1 MERYNL
7 QKNKLNS
14 FTVYRKKEKIIMI
27 GINKTESS
35 FFELGQIYSEIHDW
49 IDSKKATEDIEGL
62 LQEVKSEVTQLEQEM
77 KLVESDY
84 SFNSLYKDN
93 KFKRAFD
100 WGNISR
106 WSKRYDR
113 VDYEYSH
120 KDLERIDLTSIMR
133 NFSGNSLPIELAILF
148 RKLNQLRFVWD
159 IKEKKIA
166 MTEWGDTLPE
176 TVTEVGIVFGNFNY
190 TKKGCTVKA
199 TKNLLDFLFGDE
211 DESQKGLSSTASLIL
226 KNLQKDF
233 ENVSEEVKRGVS
245 TGNLSRLTRIVDFK
259 LKLRGWVDSK
269 FPQVIHIPFYLKT
282 NFASIQKI
290 ENNLSIKFGAYNNE
304 EVKKIQE
311 GDKVFSDEEFI
322 NYTNLPKEKAADKEF
337 YFMAQLIKRLTSPL
351 IDTDKD
357 YRSELVA
364 DVKTYLYSSLGDLK
378 EKYLSVFLSKLY
390 LTEILAEE
398 DCIAITQK
406 LLDKSQFFDLVPSG
420 SGKINSSVGV
430 DSGYLDNILFK
441 SQKIRL
447 GTFQYYTY
455 DLLDCL
461 KQFKDKLTFS
471 NRVRL
476 NLKPEKDYVRLQ
488 TFVLKNYSGIN
499 LDLMKESFDLL
510 NQFFTENQY
519 PVLIGEVTVDVQEFL
534 KANSSEILYLTRV
547 IKNFDVKRI
556 RLVNTNSHNASE
568 IVTGKLE
575 DILGDVSI
583 TKVDDSINH
592 RIQLSDFFG
601 YSITNGFKEEF
612 EFCRDLIEFTK
623 TLIEIKNS

>member
-1 MERYNL
+1 M
-7 QKNKLNS
+7 NS

-62 LQEVKSEVTQLEQEM
+62 LQEVKSEVSQLEQEM
-77 KLVESDY
+77 KLIESDY

-113 VDYEYSH
+113 VDYKYSH

-159 IKEKKIA
+159 IKEKKIVMA
-166 MTEWGDTLPE
+166 EWGDTLPE
-176 TVTEVGIVFGNFNY
+176 TVTEVGIVFGTFNY
-190 TKKGCTVKA
+190 TEKGCTVKA

-233 ENVSEEVKRGVS
+233 ENISEEVKRGVS

-290 ENNLSIKFGAYNNE
+290 ENNLSIKFGSYKNE

-337 YFMAQLIKRLTSPL
+337 YFTAQLIKRLTSPL
-351 IDTDKD
+351 VDTDKN

-364 DVKTYLYSSLGDLK
+364 DVKTYLYSNFGDLK

-406 LLDKSQFFDLVPSG
+406 LLDRSQFFDLVPSE
-420 SGKINSSVGV
+420 SEKINSSVGV

-441 SQKIRL
+441 SQKIHL
-447 GTFQYYTY
+447 GSFQYYTY
-455 DLLDCL
+455 DLLNCL

-476 NLKPEKDYVRLQ
+476 NLKPEKDYIRLQ

-534 KANSSEILYLTRV
+534 KANSSEILYLTRF
-547 IKNFDVKRI
+547 IKNFDIKRI
-556 RLVNTNSHNASE
+556 RLVNINSNSE
-568 IVTGKLE
+568 TENVTKKLE
-575 DILGDVSI
+575 DILGDVSV

-623 TLIEIKNS
+623 TLIEIKNN

>member
-1 MERYNL
+1 
-7 QKNKLNS
+7 
-14 FTVYRKKEKIIMI
+14 MI

-35 FFELGQIYSEIHDW
+35 FFELGQIYSEIHNW

-62 LQEVKSEVTQLEQEM
+62 LKEVKSEVSQLEQEM

-93 KFKRAFD
+93 KFKNAFD

-148 RKLNQLRFVWD
+148 RKLNQLRFVWN
-159 IKEKKIA
+159 IKEKKIVMA
-166 MTEWGDTLPE
+166 ELGDTLPE

-290 ENNLSIKFGAYNNE
+290 ENNLSIKFGAYKNE
-304 EVKKIQE
+304 EVKKIQK

-337 YFMAQLIKRLTSPL
+337 YFTAQLIKRLTSPL

-364 DVKTYLYSSLGDLK
+364 DVKAYLYSSLGDLK

-406 LLDKSQFFDLVPSG
+406 LLDRSQFFDLVPSE

-441 SQKIRL
+441 SQKNRL
-447 GTFQYYTY
+447 GSFQYYTY
-455 DLLDCL
+455 DLLNCL

-476 NLKPEKDYVRLQ
+476 NLKPESDYVRLQ
-488 TFVLKNYSGIN
+488 TFALKNYSGIN

-519 PVLIGEVTVDVQEFL
+519 PVLVGEVTVDVQEFL
-534 KANSSEILYLTRV
+534 KTNSSEILYLTRF
-547 IKNFDVKRI
+547 IKNFDIKRI
-556 RLVNTNSHNASE
+556 RLINSNSNSTTE
-568 IVTGKLE
+568 NVRTKLE
-575 DILGDVSI
+575 DILGDVSV
-583 TKVDDSINH
+583 TQVDDSIYH
-592 RIQLSDFFG
+592 RMNLMDFFG

-612 EFCRDLIEFTK
+612 EFQFQALF
-623 TLIEIKNS
+623 LA

>member
-1 MERYNL
+1 
-7 QKNKLNS
+7 
-14 FTVYRKKEKIIMI
+14 MI

-35 FFELGQIYSEIHDW
+35 FFELGQIYSEIHNW

-62 LQEVKSEVTQLEQEM
+62 LKEVKSEVSQLEQEM

-93 KFKRAFD
+93 KFKNAFD

-148 RKLNQLRFVWD
+148 RKLNQLRFVWN
-159 IKEKKIA
+159 IKEKKIVMA
-166 MTEWGDTLPE
+166 ELGDTLPE

-290 ENNLSIKFGAYNNE
+290 ENNLSIKFGSYKNE

-337 YFMAQLIKRLTSPL
+337 YFTAQLIKRLTSPL
-351 IDTDKD
+351 VDTDKN

-364 DVKTYLYSSLGDLK
+364 DVKTYLYSNFGDLK

-406 LLDKSQFFDLVPSG
+406 LLDRSQFFDLVPSE
-420 SGKINSSVGV
+420 SEKINSSVGV

-441 SQKIRL
+441 SQKIHL
-447 GTFQYYTY
+447 GSFQYYTY
-455 DLLDCL
+455 DLLNCL

-476 NLKPEKDYVRLQ
+476 NLKPEKDYIRLQ

-534 KANSSEILYLTRV
+534 KANSSEILYLTRF
-547 IKNFDVKRI
+547 IKNFDIKRI
-556 RLVNTNSHNASE
+556 RLVNINSNSE
-568 IVTGKLE
+568 TENVTKKLE
-575 DILGDVSI
+575 DILGDVSV

-623 TLIEIKNS
+623 TLIEIKNN

>member
-1 MERYNL
+1 M
-7 QKNKLNS
+7 NS

-62 LQEVKSEVTQLEQEM
+62 LKEVKSEVSQLEQEM

-93 KFKRAFD
+93 KFKNAFD

-159 IKEKKIA
+159 IKEKKIVMA
-166 MTEWGDTLPE
+166 EVGDTLPE
-176 TVTEVGIVFGNFNY
+176 TVTEVGIVFGTFNY
-190 TKKGCTVKA
+190 TEKGCTVKA

-233 ENVSEEVKRGVS
+233 ENISEEVKRGVS

-290 ENNLSIKFGAYNNE
+290 ENNLSIKFGSYKNE

-337 YFMAQLIKRLTSPL
+337 YFTAQLIKRLTSPL
-351 IDTDKD
+351 VDTDKN

-364 DVKTYLYSSLGDLK
+364 DVKTYLYSNFGDLK

-406 LLDKSQFFDLVPSG
+406 LLDRSQFFDLVPSE
-420 SGKINSSVGV
+420 SEKINSSVGV

-441 SQKIRL
+441 SQKIHL
-447 GTFQYYTY
+447 GSFQYYTY
-455 DLLDCL
+455 DLLNCL

-476 NLKPEKDYVRLQ
+476 NLKPEKDYIRLQ

-534 KANSSEILYLTRV
+534 KANSSEILYLTRF
-547 IKNFDVKRI
+547 IKNFDIKRI
-556 RLVNTNSHNASE
+556 RLVNINSNSE
-568 IVTGKLE
+568 TENVTKKLE
-575 DILGDVSI
+575 DILGDVSV

-623 TLIEIKNS
+623 TLIEIKNN

>member
-1 MERYNL
+1 
-7 QKNKLNS
+7 
-14 FTVYRKKEKIIMI
+14 MI

-62 LQEVKSEVTQLEQEM
+62 LQEVKSEVSQLEQEM
-77 KLVESDY
+77 KLIESDY

-106 WSKRYDR
+106 WSKRYNR

-159 IKEKKIA
+159 IKEKKIVMA
-166 MTEWGDTLPE
+166 EWGDTLPE
-176 TVTEVGIVFGNFNY
+176 TVTEVGIVFGTFNY
-190 TKKGCTVKA
+190 TEKGCTVKA

-233 ENVSEEVKRGVS
+233 ENISEEVKRGVS

-290 ENNLSIKFGAYNNE
+290 ENNLSIKFGSYKNE

-337 YFMAQLIKRLTSPL
+337 YFTAQLIKRLTSPL
-351 IDTDKD
+351 VDTDKN

-364 DVKTYLYSSLGDLK
+364 DVKTYLYSNFGDLK

-406 LLDKSQFFDLVPSG
+406 LLDRSQFFDLVPSE
-420 SGKINSSVGV
+420 SEKINSSVGV

-441 SQKIRL
+441 SQKIHL
-447 GTFQYYTY
+447 GSFQYYTY
-455 DLLDCL
+455 DLLNCL

-476 NLKPEKDYVRLQ
+476 NLKPEKDYIRLQ

-534 KANSSEILYLTRV
+534 KANSSEILYLTRF
-547 IKNFDVKRI
+547 IKNFDIKRI
-556 RLVNTNSHNASE
+556 RLVNINSNSE
-568 IVTGKLE
+568 TENVTKKLE
-575 DILGDVSI
+575 DILGDVSV

-623 TLIEIKNS
+623 TLIEIKNN

>member
-1 MERYNL
+1 M
-7 QKNKLNS
+7 NS

-62 LQEVKSEVTQLEQEM
+62 LQEVKSEVSQLEQEM
-77 KLVESDY
+77 KLIESDY

-159 IKEKKIA
+159 IKEKKIVMA
-166 MTEWGDTLPE
+166 EWGDTLPE
-176 TVTEVGIVFGNFNY
+176 TVTEVGIVFGTFNY
-190 TKKGCTVKA
+190 TEKGCTVKA

-233 ENVSEEVKRGVS
+233 ENISEEVKRGVS

-290 ENNLSIKFGAYNNE
+290 ENNLSIKFGSYKNE

-337 YFMAQLIKRLTSPL
+337 YFTAQLIKRLTSPL
-351 IDTDKD
+351 VDTDKN

-364 DVKTYLYSSLGDLK
+364 DVKTYLYSNFGDLK

-406 LLDKSQFFDLVPSG
+406 LLDRSQFFDLVPSE
-420 SGKINSSVGV
+420 SEKINSSVGV

-441 SQKIRL
+441 SQKIHL
-447 GTFQYYTY
+447 GSFQYYTY
-455 DLLDCL
+455 DLLNCL

-476 NLKPEKDYVRLQ
+476 NLKPEKDYIRLQ

-534 KANSSEILYLTRV
+534 KANSSEILYLTRF
-547 IKNFDVKRI
+547 IKNFDIKRI
-556 RLVNTNSHNASE
+556 RLVNINSNSE
-568 IVTGKLE
+568 TENVTKKME
-575 DILGDVSI
+575 DILGDVSV

-612 EFCRDLIEFTK
+612 KFCRDLIEFTK
-623 TLIEIKNS
+623 TLIEIKNN

>member
-1 MERYNL
+1 M
-7 QKNKLNS
+7 NS

-62 LQEVKSEVTQLEQEM
+62 LQEVKSEVSQLEQEM
-77 KLVESDY
+77 KLIESDY

-159 IKEKKIA
+159 IKEKKIVMA
-166 MTEWGDTLPE
+166 EWGDTLPE
-176 TVTEVGIVFGNFNY
+176 TVTEVGIVFGTFNY
-190 TKKGCTVKA
+190 TEKGCTVKA

-233 ENVSEEVKRGVS
+233 ENISEEVKRGVS

-290 ENNLSIKFGAYNNE
+290 ENNLSIKFGSYKNE

-337 YFMAQLIKRLTSPL
+337 YFTAQLIKRLTSPL
-351 IDTDKD
+351 VDTDKN

-364 DVKTYLYSSLGDLK
+364 DVKTYLYSNFGDLK

-406 LLDKSQFFDLVPSG
+406 LLDRSQFFDLVPSE
-420 SGKINSSVGV
+420 SEKINSSVGV

-441 SQKIRL
+441 SQKIHL
-447 GTFQYYTY
+447 GSFQYYTY
-455 DLLDCL
+455 DLLNCL

-476 NLKPEKDYVRLQ
+476 NLKPEKDYIRLQ

-534 KANSSEILYLTRV
+534 KANSSEILYLTRF
-547 IKNFDVKRI
+547 IKNFDIKRI
-556 RLVNTNSHNASE
+556 RLVNINSNSE
-568 IVTGKLE
+568 TENVTKKLE
-575 DILGDVSI
+575 DILGDVSV

-623 TLIEIKNS
+623 TLIEIKNN

>member
-1 MERYNL
+1 
-7 QKNKLNS
+7 
-14 FTVYRKKEKIIMI
+14 MI

-35 FFELGQIYSEIHDW
+35 FFELGQIYSEIHNW

-62 LQEVKSEVTQLEQEM
+62 LKEVKSEVSQLEQEM

-93 KFKRAFD
+93 KFKNAFD

-148 RKLNQLRFVWD
+148 RKLNQLRFVWN
-159 IKEKKIA
+159 IKEKKIVMA
-166 MTEWGDTLPE
+166 ELGDTLPE

-290 ENNLSIKFGAYNNE
+290 ENNLSIKFGAYKNE
-304 EVKKIQE
+304 EVKKIQK

-337 YFMAQLIKRLTSPL
+337 YFTAQLIKRLTSPL

-364 DVKTYLYSSLGDLK
+364 DVKAYLYSSLGDLK

-406 LLDKSQFFDLVPSG
+406 LLDRSQFFDLVPSE

-441 SQKIRL
+441 SQKNRL
-447 GTFQYYTY
+447 GSFQYYTY
-455 DLLDCL
+455 DLLNCL

-476 NLKPEKDYVRLQ
+476 NLKPESDYVRLQ
-488 TFVLKNYSGIN
+488 TFALKNYSGIN

-519 PVLIGEVTVDVQEFL
+519 PVLVGEVTVDVQEFL
-534 KANSSEILYLTRV
+534 KTNSSEILYLTRF
-547 IKNFDVKRI
+547 IKNFDIKRI
-556 RLVNTNSHNASE
+556 RLINSNSNSTTE
-568 IVTGKLE
+568 NVRTKLE
-575 DILGDVSI
+575 DILGDVSV
-583 TKVDDSINH
+583 TQVDDSIYH
-592 RIQLSDFFG
+592 RMNLMDFFG

-612 EFCRDLIEFTK
+612 EFCRNLIEFTQ

>member
-1 MERYNL
+1 
-7 QKNKLNS
+7 
-14 FTVYRKKEKIIMI
+14 MI

-35 FFELGQIYSEIHDW
+35 FFELGQIYSEIHNW

-62 LQEVKSEVTQLEQEM
+62 LKEVKSEVSQLEQEM

-120 KDLERIDLTSIMR
+120 KDLEKIDLTSIMR

-159 IKEKKIA
+159 IKEKKIVMA
-166 MTEWGDTLPE
+166 ELGDALPE
-176 TVTEVGIVFGNFNY
+176 TVTEVGIVFGTFNY
-190 TKKGCTVKA
+190 TEKGCTVKA

-211 DESQKGLSSTASLIL
+211 DESQKGLSSTVSLIL

-290 ENNLSIKFGAYNNE
+290 ENNLSIKFGAYKNE
-304 EVKKIQE
+304 EIKKIQE

-337 YFMAQLIKRLTSPL
+337 YFTAQLIKRLTSPL
-351 IDTDKD
+351 IDTDKN

-364 DVKTYLYSSLGDLK
+364 DVKAYLYSSLGDLK

-406 LLDKSQFFDLVPSG
+406 LLDRSQFFDLVPSE
-420 SGKINSSVGV
+420 SEKINSSVGF

-441 SQKIRL
+441 SQKIHL
-447 GTFQYYTY
+447 GSFQYYTY
-455 DLLDCL
+455 DLLNCL

-476 NLKPEKDYVRLQ
+476 NLKPEKDYIRLQ

-534 KANSSEILYLTRV
+534 KANSSEILYLTRF
-547 IKNFDVKRI
+547 IKNFDIKRI
-556 RLVNTNSHNASE
+556 RLVNINSNSE
-568 IVTGKLE
+568 TENVTKKLE
-575 DILGDVSI
+575 DILGDVSV

-623 TLIEIKNS
+623 TLIEIKNN

>member
-1 MERYNL
+1 M
-7 QKNKLNS
+7 NS

-62 LQEVKSEVTQLEQEM
+62 LQEVKSEVSQLEQEM
-77 KLVESDY
+77 KLIESDY

-159 IKEKKIA
+159 IKEKKIVMA
-166 MTEWGDTLPE
+166 EWGDTLPE
-176 TVTEVGIVFGNFNY
+176 TVTEVGIVFGTFNY
-190 TKKGCTVKA
+190 TEKGCTVKA

-233 ENVSEEVKRGVS
+233 ENISEEVKRGVS

-259 LKLRGWVDSK
+259 IKLRGWVDSK

-290 ENNLSIKFGAYNNE
+290 ENNLSIKFGAYKNE

-337 YFMAQLIKRLTSPL
+337 YFTAQLIKRLTSPL
-351 IDTDKD
+351 VDTDKN

-364 DVKTYLYSSLGDLK
+364 DVKTYLYSNFGDLK

-406 LLDKSQFFDLVPSG
+406 LLDRSQFFDLVPSE
-420 SGKINSSVGV
+420 SEKINSSVGV

-441 SQKIRL
+441 SQKIHL
-447 GTFQYYTY
+447 GSFQYYTY
-455 DLLDCL
+455 DLLNCL

-476 NLKPEKDYVRLQ
+476 NLKPEKDYIRLQ

-534 KANSSEILYLTRV
+534 KANSSEILYLTRF
-547 IKNFDVKRI
+547 IKNFDIKRI
-556 RLVNTNSHNASE
+556 RLVKINSNSE
-568 IVTGKLE
+568 TENVTKKLE
-575 DILGDVSI
+575 DILGDVSV

-623 TLIEIKNS
+623 TLIEIKNN

>member
-1 MERYNL
+1 M
-7 QKNKLNS
+7 NS

-62 LQEVKSEVTQLEQEM
+62 LKEVKSEVSQLEQEM

-93 KFKRAFD
+93 KFKNAFD

-120 KDLERIDLTSIMR
+120 KDLERIGLTSIMR

-159 IKEKKIA
+159 IKEKKIVMA
-166 MTEWGDTLPE
+166 EVGDTLPE

-190 TKKGCTVKA
+190 TEKGCTVKA

-226 KNLQKDF
+226 KNLLKDF
-233 ENVSEEVKRGVS
+233 ENVSEEVKCGVS

-282 NFASIQKI
+282 NFTSIQKI
-290 ENNLSIKFGAYNNE
+290 ENNLSIKFGSYKNE

-337 YFMAQLIKRLTSPL
+337 YFTAQLIKRLNSPL
-351 IDTDKD
+351 VDTDKD
-357 YRSELVA
+357 YRSELVL
-364 DVKTYLYSSLGDLK
+364 DVKTYLYDNLGDLK
-378 EKYLSVFLSKLY
+378 DKYLSVFLSKLY
-390 LTEILAEE
+390 LTEILEEE

-406 LLDKSQFFDLVPSG
+406 CLNTSEFFDLVPSE
-420 SGKINSSVGV
+420 SGAINSSVTIH
-430 DSGYLDNILFK
+430 SGYCDNILFK
-441 SQKIRL
+441 SEKIHL
-447 GTFQYYTY
+447 GGFKYYTY
-455 DLLDCL
+455 DLIDCL
-461 KQFKDKLTFS
+461 KQFKDRLTFS
-471 NRVRL
+471 NQVRL
-476 NLKPEKDYVRLQ
+476 YLKPENDYLRLQ
-488 TFVLKNYSGIN
+488 TFALKNYSGIN

-510 NQFFTENQY
+510 NKFFTENQY
-519 PVLIGEVTVDVQEFL
+519 PVLVREVVVDAHEFL
-534 KANSSEILYLTRV
+534 RANNNEILYLTRI

-556 RLVNTNSHNASE
+556 RLVNTNSHNTSE

-575 DILGDVSI
+575 DILGDVSV

-601 YSITNGFKEEF
+601 YSITNGFKEKF
-612 EFCRDLIEFTK
+612 DFCHNLIEFTK

>member
-1 MERYNL
+1 M
-7 QKNKLNS
+7 NS

-35 FFELGQIYSEIHDW
+35 FFELGKIYSEIHDW

-62 LQEVKSEVTQLEQEM
+62 LQEVKSEVSQLEQEM
-77 KLVESDY
+77 KLIESDY

-133 NFSGNSLPIELAILF
+133 NFSGNFLPIELAILF

-159 IKEKKIA
+159 LKENKIV
-166 MTEWGDTLPE
+166 MMEWGDSLPE
-176 TVTEVGIVFGNFNY
+176 TVTEVGIVFGTFNY
-190 TKKGCTVKA
+190 TEKGCTVKA

-233 ENVSEEVKRGVS
+233 ENISEEVKRGVS

-259 LKLRGWVDSK
+259 LKLRGRVDSK

-290 ENNLSIKFGAYNNE
+290 ENNLSIKFGSYKNE

-322 NYTNLPKEKAADKEF
+322 NYANLPKEKAADKEF
-337 YFMAQLIKRLTSPL
+337 YFTAQLIKRLTSPL
-351 IDTDKD
+351 VDTDKD

-364 DVKTYLYSSLGDLK
+364 DVKTYLYDNLGNLK
-378 EKYLSVFLSKLY
+378 DKYLSVFLSKLY
-390 LTEILAEE
+390 LSEILEEE

-406 LLDKSQFFDLVPSG
+406 LLNRSQFFDLVPSE

-441 SQKIRL
+441 SKKIHL
-447 GTFQYYTY
+447 GSFQYYTY

-461 KQFKDKLTFS
+461 KQFKDRLTFS

-488 TFVLKNYSGIN
+488 TFALKNYSGIN

-519 PVLIGEVTVDVQEFL
+519 PVLVGEVTVDVEEFL
-534 KANSSEILYLTRV
+534 KANSSEILYLNRF
-547 IKNFDVKRI
+547 IKNFDIKRI
-556 RLVNTNSHNASE
+556 RLVNINSNSE
-568 IVTGKLE
+568 TENVTKKLE
-575 DILGDVSI
+575 DILGDVSV
-583 TKVDDSINH
+583 TQVDDSINH
-592 RIQLSDFFG
+592 RMDLMDFFG
-601 YSITNGFKEEF
+601 YSITNGFKEKF
-612 EFCRDLIEFTK
+612 DFCHNLIEFTK

>member
-1 MERYNL
+1 M
-7 QKNKLNS
+7 NS

-62 LQEVKSEVTQLEQEM
+62 LQEVKSEVSQLEQEM
-77 KLVESDY
+77 KLIESDY

-159 IKEKKIA
+159 IKEKKIVMA
-166 MTEWGDTLPE
+166 EWGDTLPG
-176 TVTEVGIVFGNFNY
+176 TVTEVGIVFGTFNY
-190 TKKGCTVKA
+190 TEKGCTVKA

-233 ENVSEEVKRGVS
+233 ENISEEVKRGVS

-290 ENNLSIKFGAYNNE
+290 ENNLSIKFGSYKNE

-337 YFMAQLIKRLTSPL
+337 YFTAQLIKRLTSPL
-351 IDTDKD
+351 VDTDKN

-364 DVKTYLYSSLGDLK
+364 DVKTYLYSNFGDLK

-406 LLDKSQFFDLVPSG
+406 LLDRSQFFDLVPSE
-420 SGKINSSVGV
+420 SEKINSSVGV

-441 SQKIRL
+441 SQKIHL
-447 GTFQYYTY
+447 GSFQYYTY
-455 DLLDCL
+455 DLLNCL

-476 NLKPEKDYVRLQ
+476 NLKPEKDYIRLQ

-534 KANSSEILYLTRV
+534 KANSSEILYLTRF
-547 IKNFDVKRI
+547 IKNFDIKRI
-556 RLVNTNSHNASE
+556 RLVNINSNSE
-568 IVTGKLE
+568 TENVTKKLE
-575 DILGDVSI
+575 DILGDVSV

-623 TLIEIKNS
+623 TLIEIKNN

>member
-1 MERYNL
+1 M
-7 QKNKLNS
+7 NS

-62 LQEVKSEVTQLEQEM
+62 LQEVKSEVSQLEQEM
-77 KLVESDY
+77 KLIESDY

-159 IKEKKIA
+159 IKEKKIVMA
-166 MTEWGDTLPE
+166 EWGDTLPE
-176 TVTEVGIVFGNFNY
+176 TVTEVGIVFGTFNY
-190 TKKGCTVKA
+190 TEKGCTVKA

-233 ENVSEEVKRGVS
+233 ENISEEVKRGVS

-290 ENNLSIKFGAYNNE
+290 ENNLSIKFGSYKNE

-337 YFMAQLIKRLTSPL
+337 YFTAQLIKRLTSPL
-351 IDTDKD
+351 VDTDKN

-364 DVKTYLYSSLGDLK
+364 DVKTYLYSNFGDLK

-406 LLDKSQFFDLVPSG
+406 LLDRSQFFDLVPSE
-420 SGKINSSVGV
+420 SEKINSSVGV

-441 SQKIRL
+441 SQKVHL
-447 GTFQYYTY
+447 GSFQYYTY
-455 DLLDCL
+455 DLLNCL

-476 NLKPEKDYVRLQ
+476 NLKPEKDYIRLQ

-534 KANSSEILYLTRV
+534 KANSSEILYLTRF
-547 IKNFDVKRI
+547 IKNFDIKRI
-556 RLVNTNSHNASE
+556 RLVNINSNSE
-568 IVTGKLE
+568 TENVTKKLE
-575 DILGDVSI
+575 DILGDVSV

-623 TLIEIKNS
+623 TLIEIKNN

>member
-1 MERYNL
+1 
-7 QKNKLNS
+7 
-14 FTVYRKKEKIIMI
+14 MI

-49 IDSKKATEDIEGL
+49 IDSKKVTEDIEGL
-62 LQEVKSEVTQLEQEM
+62 LQEVKSEVSQLEQEM
-77 KLVESDY
+77 KLIESDY

-133 NFSGNSLPIELAILF
+133 NFSDNSLPIELAILF

-159 IKEKKIA
+159 IKEKKIVMA
-166 MTEWGDTLPE
+166 EWGDTLPE
-176 TVTEVGIVFGNFNY
+176 TVTEVGIVFGTFNY
-190 TKKGCTVKA
+190 TEKGCTVKA

-226 KNLQKDF
+226 KKLQKDF
-233 ENVSEEVKRGVS
+233 ENISEEVKRGVS

-259 LKLRGWVDSK
+259 LKLRDWVDSK

-282 NFASIQKI
+282 NFVSIQKI
-290 ENNLSIKFGAYNNE
+290 ENNLSIKFGSYKNE

-337 YFMAQLIKRLTSPL
+337 YFTAQLIKRLTSPL
-351 IDTDKD
+351 VDTDKN

-364 DVKTYLYSSLGDLK
+364 DVKTYLYSNFGDLK

-406 LLDKSQFFDLVPSG
+406 LLDRSQFFDLVPSE
-420 SGKINSSVGV
+420 SKKINSSVGV

-441 SQKIRL
+441 SQKIHL
-447 GTFQYYTY
+447 GSFRYYTY
-455 DLLDCL
+455 DLLNCL

-476 NLKPEKDYVRLQ
+476 NLKPEKDYIRLQ

-534 KANSSEILYLTRV
+534 KANSSEILYLTRF
-547 IKNFDVKRI
+547 IKNFDIKRI
-556 RLVNTNSHNASE
+556 RLVNINSNSE
-568 IVTGKLE
+568 TENVTKKLE
-575 DILGDVSI
+575 DILGDVSV

-623 TLIEIKNS
+623 TLIEIKNN

>member
-1 MERYNL
+1 M
-7 QKNKLNS
+7 NS

-62 LQEVKSEVTQLEQEM
+62 LQEVKSEVSQLEQEM
-77 KLVESDY
+77 KLIESDY

-106 WSKRYDR
+106 WSKRYNR

-159 IKEKKIA
+159 IKEKKIVMA
-166 MTEWGDTLPE
+166 EWGDTLPE

-290 ENNLSIKFGAYNNE
+290 ENNLSIKFGAYKNE
-304 EVKKIQE
+304 EVKKIQK

-337 YFMAQLIKRLTSPL
+337 YFTAQLIKRLTSPL

-364 DVKTYLYSSLGDLK
+364 DVKAYLYSSLGDLK

-406 LLDKSQFFDLVPSG
+406 LLDRSQFFDLVPSE

-441 SQKIRL
+441 SQKNRL
-447 GTFQYYTY
+447 GSFQYYTY
-455 DLLDCL
+455 DLLNCL

-476 NLKPEKDYVRLQ
+476 NLKPESDYVRLQ
-488 TFVLKNYSGIN
+488 TFALKNYSGIN

-519 PVLIGEVTVDVQEFL
+519 PVLVGEVTVDVQEFL
-534 KANSSEILYLTRV
+534 KTNSSEILYLTRF
-547 IKNFDVKRI
+547 IKNFDIKRI
-556 RLVNTNSHNASE
+556 RLINNNSNSTTE
-568 IVTGKLE
+568 NVRTKLE
-575 DILGDVSI
+575 DILGDVSV
-583 TKVDDSINH
+583 TQVDDSIYH
-592 RIQLSDFFG
+592 RMNLMDFFG

-612 EFCRDLIEFTK
+612 EFCRNLIEFTQ

>member
-1 MERYNL
+1 M
-7 QKNKLNS
+7 NS

-62 LQEVKSEVTQLEQEM
+62 LQEVKSEVSQLEQEM
-77 KLVESDY
+77 KLIESDY

-159 IKEKKIA
+159 IKEKKIVMA
-166 MTEWGDTLPE
+166 EWGDTLPE
-176 TVTEVGIVFGNFNY
+176 TVTEVGIVFGTFNY
-190 TKKGCTVKA
+190 TEKGCTVKA

-233 ENVSEEVKRGVS
+233 ENISEEVKRGVS

-290 ENNLSIKFGAYNNE
+290 ENNLSIKFGSYKNE

-337 YFMAQLIKRLTSPL
+337 YFTAQLIKRLTSPL
-351 IDTDKD
+351 VDTDKN

-364 DVKTYLYSSLGDLK
+364 DVKTYLYSNFGDLK

-406 LLDKSQFFDLVPSG
+406 LLDRSQFFDLVPSE
-420 SGKINSSVGV
+420 SEKINSSVGV

-441 SQKIRL
+441 SQKIHL
-447 GTFQYYTY
+447 GSFQYYTY
-455 DLLDCL
+455 DLLNCL

-476 NLKPEKDYVRLQ
+476 NLKPEKDYIRLP

-534 KANSSEILYLTRV
+534 KANSSEILYLTRF
-547 IKNFDVKRI
+547 IKNFDIKRI
-556 RLVNTNSHNASE
+556 RLVNINSNSE
-568 IVTGKLE
+568 TENVTKKLE
-575 DILGDVSI
+575 DILGDVSV
-583 TKVDDSINH
+583 TQVDDSINH
-592 RIQLSDFFG
+592 RMDLMDFFG
-601 YSITNGFKEEF
+601 YSITNGFKEKF
-612 EFCRDLIEFTK
+612 DFCHNLIEFTK

>member
-1 MERYNL
+1 M
-7 QKNKLNS
+7 NS

-62 LQEVKSEVTQLEQEM
+62 LQEVKSEVSQLEQEM
-77 KLVESDY
+77 KLIESDY

-133 NFSGNSLPIELAILF
+133 NFSGNFLPIELAILF

-159 IKEKKIA
+159 LKENKIV
-166 MTEWGDTLPE
+166 MMEWGDSLPE
-176 TVTEVGIVFGNFNY
+176 TVTEVGIVFGTFNY
-190 TKKGCTVKA
+190 TEKGCTVKA

-233 ENVSEEVKRGVS
+233 ENISEEVKRGVS

-290 ENNLSIKFGAYNNE
+290 ENNLSIKFGSYKNE

-337 YFMAQLIKRLTSPL
+337 YFTAQLIKRLTSPL
-351 IDTDKD
+351 VDTDKN

-364 DVKTYLYSSLGDLK
+364 DVKTYLYSNFGDLK

-406 LLDKSQFFDLVPSG
+406 LLDRSQFFDLVPSE
-420 SGKINSSVGV
+420 SEKINSSVGV

-441 SQKIRL
+441 SQKIHL
-447 GTFQYYTY
+447 GSFQYYTY
-455 DLLDCL
+455 DLLNCL

-476 NLKPEKDYVRLQ
+476 NLKPEKDYIRLQ

-534 KANSSEILYLTRV
+534 KANSSEILYLTRF
-547 IKNFDVKRI
+547 IKNFDIKRI
-556 RLVNTNSHNASE
+556 RLTNTNSNSITE
-568 IVTGKLE
+568 IVTTTLE
-575 DILGDVSI
+575 DILGDVSV
-583 TKVDDSINH
+583 TQVDDSINH
-592 RIQLSDFFG
+592 RMNLMDFFG
-601 YSITNGFKEEF
+601 YSITNGFNEEF
-612 EFCRDLIEFTK
+612 DFCRNLIKFTK

>member
-1 MERYNL
+1 
-7 QKNKLNS
+7 
-14 FTVYRKKEKIIMI
+14 MI

-62 LQEVKSEVTQLEQEM
+62 LKEVKSEVSQLEQEM

-93 KFKRAFD
+93 KFKNAFD

-148 RKLNQLRFVWD
+148 RKLNQLRFVWN
-159 IKEKKIA
+159 IKEKKIVMA
-166 MTEWGDTLPE
+166 EVGDTLPE
-176 TVTEVGIVFGNFNY
+176 TVTEVGIVFGTFNY
-190 TKKGCTVKA
+190 TEKGYQKGI
-199 TKNLLDFLFGDE
+199 TKTLLDFLFGDE

-233 ENVSEEVKRGVS
+233 ENISEEVKRGVS

-290 ENNLSIKFGAYNNE
+290 ENNLSIKFGSYKNE

-337 YFMAQLIKRLTSPL
+337 YFTAQLIKRLTSPL
-351 IDTDKD
+351 VDTDKT

-364 DVKTYLYSSLGDLK
+364 DVKTYLYSNFGDLK

-406 LLDKSQFFDLVPSG
+406 LLDRSQFFDLVPSE
-420 SGKINSSVGV
+420 SEKINSSVGV

-441 SQKIRL
+441 SQKIHL
-447 GTFQYYTY
+447 GSFQYYTY
-455 DLLDCL
+455 DLLNCL

-476 NLKPEKDYVRLQ
+476 NLKPEKDYIRLQ

-534 KANSSEILYLTRV
+534 KANSSEILYLTRF
-547 IKNFDVKRI
+547 IKNFDIKRI
-556 RLVNTNSHNASE
+556 RLVNINSNSE
-568 IVTGKLE
+568 TENVTKKLE
-575 DILGDVSI
+575 DILGDVSV
-583 TKVDDSINH
+583 TQVDDSINH
-592 RIQLSDFFG
+592 RMDLMDFFG
-601 YSITNGFKEEF
+601 YSITNGFKEKF
-612 EFCRDLIEFTK
+612 DFCHNLIEFTK

>member
-1 MERYNL
+1 M
-7 QKNKLNS
+7 NS

-62 LQEVKSEVTQLEQEM
+62 LQEVKSEVSQLEQEM
-77 KLVESDY
+77 KLIESDY

-106 WSKRYDR
+106 WSKRYNR

-159 IKEKKIA
+159 IKEKKIVMA
-166 MTEWGDTLPE
+166 EWGDTLPE
-176 TVTEVGIVFGNFNY
+176 TVTEVGIVFGTFNY
-190 TKKGCTVKA
+190 TEKGCTVKA

-233 ENVSEEVKRGVS
+233 ENISEEVKRGVS

-290 ENNLSIKFGAYNNE
+290 ENNLSIKFGSYKNE

-337 YFMAQLIKRLTSPL
+337 YFTAQLIKRLTSPL
-351 IDTDKD
+351 VDTDKN

-364 DVKTYLYSSLGDLK
+364 DVKTYLYSNFGDLK

-406 LLDKSQFFDLVPSG
+406 LLDRSQFFDLVPSE
-420 SGKINSSVGV
+420 SEKINSSVGV

-441 SQKIRL
+441 SQKIHL
-447 GTFQYYTY
+447 GSFQYYTY
-455 DLLDCL
+455 DLLNCL

-476 NLKPEKDYVRLQ
+476 NLKPEKDYIRLQ

-534 KANSSEILYLTRV
+534 KANSSEILYLTRFV
-547 IKNFDVKRI
+547 KNFDIKRI
-556 RLVNTNSHNASE
+556 RLVNINSNSE
-568 IVTGKLE
+568 TENVTKKLE
-575 DILGDVSI
+575 DILGDVSV

-623 TLIEIKNS
+623 TLIEIKNN

>member
-1 MERYNL
+1 M
-7 QKNKLNS
+7 NS

-62 LQEVKSEVTQLEQEM
+62 LQEVKSEVSQLEQEM
-77 KLVESDY
+77 KLIESDY

-159 IKEKKIA
+159 IKEKKIVMA
-166 MTEWGDTLPE
+166 EWGDTLPE
-176 TVTEVGIVFGNFNY
+176 TVTEVGIVFGTFNY
-190 TKKGCTVKA
+190 TEKGCTVKA

-233 ENVSEEVKRGVS
+233 ENISEEVKRGVS

-290 ENNLSIKFGAYNNE
+290 ENNLSIKFGSYKNE

-337 YFMAQLIKRLTSPL
+337 YFTAQLIKRLTSPL
-351 IDTDKD
+351 VDTDKN

-364 DVKTYLYSSLGDLK
+364 DVKTYLYSNFGDLK

-406 LLDKSQFFDLVPSG
+406 LLDRSQFFDLVPSE
-420 SGKINSSVGV
+420 SEKINSSVGV

-441 SQKIRL
+441 SQKIHL
-447 GTFQYYTY
+447 GSFQYYTY
-455 DLLDCL
+455 DLLNCL

-476 NLKPEKDYVRLQ
+476 NLKPEKDYIRLQ
-488 TFVLKNYSGIN
+488 TFALKNYSGIN

-519 PVLIGEVTVDVQEFL
+519 PVLVGEVVVDAHEFF
-534 KANSSEILYLTRV
+534 KANSSEILYLTRF
-547 IKNFDVKRI
+547 IKNFDIKRI
-556 RLVNTNSHNASE
+556 RLVNTNTHNTSE
-568 IVTGKLE
+568 IVAGKLE

-612 EFCRDLIEFTK
+612 EFCRNLLEFTK

>member
-1 MERYNL
+1 
-7 QKNKLNS
+7 
-14 FTVYRKKEKIIMI
+14 MI

-35 FFELGQIYSEIHDW
+35 FFELGQIYSEIHNW

-62 LQEVKSEVTQLEQEM
+62 LKEVKSEVSQLEQEM

-93 KFKRAFD
+93 KFKNAFD

-148 RKLNQLRFVWD
+148 RKLNQLRFVWN
-159 IKEKKIA
+159 IKEKKIVMA
-166 MTEWGDTLPE
+166 ELGDTLPE

-190 TKKGCTVKA
+190 TEKGCTVKA

-233 ENVSEEVKRGVS
+233 ENVSDEVKRGVS

-290 ENNLSIKFGAYNNE
+290 ENNLSIKFGSYKNE

-337 YFMAQLIKRLTSPL
+337 YFTTQLIKRLTSPL

-364 DVKTYLYSSLGDLK
+364 DVKTHLYNNLGDLK

-390 LTEILAEE
+390 LTEILTEE

-406 LLDKSQFFDLVPSG
+406 LLDRSQFFDLVPSE

-441 SQKIRL
+441 SKKIRL
-447 GTFQYYTY
+447 GSFQYYTY
-455 DLLDCL
+455 DLLNCL
-461 KQFKDKLTFS
+461 KQFKNKLTFS

-499 LDLMKESFDLL
+499 LNLMKESFDLL

-519 PVLIGEVTVDVQEFL
+519 PVLIGEVTVDVEEFL
-534 KANSSEILYLTRV
+534 KANSSQILYLTRF
-547 IKNFDVKRI
+547 IKNFDIKRI
-556 RLVNTNSHNASE
+556 RLTNTDGNSITE
-568 IVTGKLE
+568 IVTTTLE
-575 DILGDVSI
+575 DILGDVSV

-592 RIQLSDFFG
+592 RMDLTDFFG

-612 EFCRDLIEFTK
+612 EFCHNLIEFTK

>member
-1 MERYNL
+1 
-7 QKNKLNS
+7 
-14 FTVYRKKEKIIMI
+14 MI

-35 FFELGQIYSEIHDW
+35 FFELGQIYSEIHNW

-62 LQEVKSEVTQLEQEM
+62 LKEVKSEVSQLEQEM

-93 KFKRAFD
+93 KFKNAFD

-148 RKLNQLRFVWD
+148 RKLNQLRFVWN
-159 IKEKKIA
+159 IKEKKIVMA
-166 MTEWGDTLPE
+166 ELGDTLPE
-176 TVTEVGIVFGNFNY
+176 TVTEVGIVFGTFNY
-190 TKKGCTVKA
+190 TEKGCTVKA

-233 ENVSEEVKRGVS
+233 ENISEEVKRGVS

-290 ENNLSIKFGAYNNE
+290 ENNLSIKFGSYKNE

-337 YFMAQLIKRLTSPL
+337 YFTAQLIKRLTSPL
-351 IDTDKD
+351 VDTDKN

-364 DVKTYLYSSLGDLK
+364 DVKTYLYSNFGDLK

-406 LLDKSQFFDLVPSG
+406 LLDRSQFFDLVPSE
-420 SGKINSSVGV
+420 SKKINSSVGV

-441 SQKIRL
+441 SQKIHL
-447 GTFQYYTY
+447 GSFQYYTY
-455 DLLDCL
+455 DLLNCL

-476 NLKPEKDYVRLQ
+476 NLKPEKDYIRLQ

-534 KANSSEILYLTRV
+534 KANSSEILYLTRF
-547 IKNFDVKRI
+547 IKNFDIKRI
-556 RLVNTNSHNASE
+556 RLVNINSNSE
-568 IVTGKLE
+568 TENVTKKLE
-575 DILGDVSI
+575 DILGDVSV

-623 TLIEIKNS
+623 TLIEIKNN

>member
-1 MERYNL
+1 
-7 QKNKLNS
+7 
-14 FTVYRKKEKIIMI
+14 MI

-35 FFELGQIYSEIHDW
+35 FFELGQIYSEIHNW

-62 LQEVKSEVTQLEQEM
+62 LKEVKSEVSQLEQEM

-93 KFKRAFD
+93 KFKNAFD

-133 NFSGNSLPIELAILF
+133 NFSDNSLPIELAILF
-148 RKLNQLRFVWD
+148 RKLNQLRFVWN
-159 IKEKKIA
+159 IKEKKIVMA
-166 MTEWGDTLPE
+166 ELGDTLPE

-290 ENNLSIKFGAYNNE
+290 ENNLSIKFGAYKNE
-304 EVKKIQE
+304 EVKKIQK

-337 YFMAQLIKRLTSPL
+337 YFTAQLIKRLTSPL

-364 DVKTYLYSSLGDLK
+364 DVKAYLYSSLGDLK

-406 LLDKSQFFDLVPSG
+406 LLDRSQFFDLVPSE

-441 SQKIRL
+441 SQKNRL
-447 GTFQYYTY
+447 GSFQYYTY
-455 DLLDCL
+455 DLLNCL

-476 NLKPEKDYVRLQ
+476 NLKPKSDYVRLQ
-488 TFVLKNYSGIN
+488 TFALKNYSGIN

-519 PVLIGEVTVDVQEFL
+519 PVLVGEVTVDVQEFL
-534 KANSSEILYLTRV
+534 KTNSSEILYLTRF
-547 IKNFDVKRI
+547 IKNFDIKRI
-556 RLVNTNSHNASE
+556 RLINSNSNSTTE
-568 IVTGKLE
+568 NVRTKLE
-575 DILGDVSI
+575 DILGDVSV
-583 TKVDDSINH
+583 TQVDDSIYH
-592 RIQLSDFFG
+592 RMNLMDFFG

-612 EFCRDLIEFTK
+612 EFCRNLIEFTQ

>member
-1 MERYNL
+1 M
-7 QKNKLNS
+7 NS

-62 LQEVKSEVTQLEQEM
+62 LQEVKSEVSQLEQEM
-77 KLVESDY
+77 KLIESDY

-133 NFSGNSLPIELAILF
+133 NFSGNSLSIELAILF

-159 IKEKKIA
+159 IKEKKIVMA
-166 MTEWGDTLPE
+166 EWGDTLPE
-176 TVTEVGIVFGNFNY
+176 TVTEVGIVFGTFNY
-190 TKKGCTVKA
+190 TEKGCTVKA

-233 ENVSEEVKRGVS
+233 ENISEEVKRGVS

-290 ENNLSIKFGAYNNE
+290 ENNLSIKFGSYKNE

-337 YFMAQLIKRLTSPL
+337 YFTAQLIKRLTSPL
-351 IDTDKD
+351 VDTDKN

-364 DVKTYLYSSLGDLK
+364 DVKTYLYSNFGDLK

-406 LLDKSQFFDLVPSG
+406 LLDRSQFFDLVPSE
-420 SGKINSSVGV
+420 SEKINSSVGV

-441 SQKIRL
+441 SQKIHL
-447 GTFQYYTY
+447 GSFQYYTY
-455 DLLDCL
+455 DLLNCL
-461 KQFKDKLTFS
+461 KQFKYKLTFS

-476 NLKPEKDYVRLQ
+476 NLKPEKDYIRLQ
-488 TFVLKNYSGIN
+488 TFALKNYSGIN

-519 PVLIGEVTVDVQEFL
+519 PVLVGEVVVDAHEFF
-534 KANSSEILYLTRV
+534 KANSSEILYLTRF
-547 IKNFDVKRI
+547 IKNFDIKRI
-556 RLVNTNSHNASE
+556 RLVNTNTHNTSE
-568 IVTGKLE
+568 IVAGKLE

-592 RIQLSDFFG
+592 RIQLSDLFG

-612 EFCRDLIEFTK
+612 EFCRNLLEFTK

>member
-1 MERYNL
+1 M
-7 QKNKLNS
+7 NS

-62 LQEVKSEVTQLEQEM
+62 LQEVKSEVSQLEQEM
-77 KLVESDY
+77 KLIESDY

-133 NFSGNSLPIELAILF
+133 IFSGNSLPIELAILF

-159 IKEKKIA
+159 IKEKKIVMA
-166 MTEWGDTLPE
+166 EWGDTLPE
-176 TVTEVGIVFGNFNY
+176 TVTEVGIVFGTFNY
-190 TKKGCTVKA
+190 TEKGCTVKA

-233 ENVSEEVKRGVS
+233 ENISEEVKRGVS

-290 ENNLSIKFGAYNNE
+290 ENNLSIKFGSYKNE

-337 YFMAQLIKRLTSPL
+337 YFTAQLIKRLTSPL
-351 IDTDKD
+351 VDTDKN

-364 DVKTYLYSSLGDLK
+364 DVKTYLYSNFGDLK

-406 LLDKSQFFDLVPSG
+406 LLDRSQFFDLVPSE
-420 SGKINSSVGV
+420 SEKINSSVGV

-441 SQKIRL
+441 SQKIHL
-447 GTFQYYTY
+447 GSFQYYTY
-455 DLLDCL
+455 DLLNCL

-476 NLKPEKDYVRLQ
+476 NLKPEKDYIRLQ

-534 KANSSEILYLTRV
+534 KANSSEILYLTRF
-547 IKNFDVKRI
+547 IKNFDIKRI
-556 RLVNTNSHNASE
+556 RLVNINSNSE
-568 IVTGKLE
+568 TENVTKKLE
-575 DILGDVSI
+575 DILGDVSV

-623 TLIEIKNS
+623 TLIEIKNN

>member
-1 MERYNL
+1 
-7 QKNKLNS
+7 
-14 FTVYRKKEKIIMI
+14 MI

-35 FFELGQIYSEIHDW
+35 FFELGQIYSEIHNW

-62 LQEVKSEVTQLEQEM
+62 LKEVKSEVSQLEQEM

-93 KFKRAFD
+93 KFKNAFD

-148 RKLNQLRFVWD
+148 RKLNQLRFVWN
-159 IKEKKIA
+159 IKEKKIVMA
-166 MTEWGDTLPE
+166 ELGDTLPE

-322 NYTNLPKEKAADKEF
+322 NYTNLPKEKATDKEF
-337 YFMAQLIKRLTSPL
+337 YFTVQLMKRLTSPL
-351 IDTDKD
+351 VDTDKD

-406 LLDKSQFFDLVPSG
+406 LLDRSQFFDLVPSE

-441 SQKIRL
+441 SQKNRL
-447 GTFQYYTY
+447 GSFRYYTY
-455 DLLDCL
+455 DLLNCL

-471 NRVRL
+471 N
-476 NLKPEKDYVRLQ
+476 
-488 TFVLKNYSGIN
+488 
-499 LDLMKESFDLL
+499 
-510 NQFFTENQY
+510 
-519 PVLIGEVTVDVQEFL
+519 
-534 KANSSEILYLTRV
+534 
-547 IKNFDVKRI
+547 
-556 RLVNTNSHNASE
+556 
-568 IVTGKLE
+568 
-575 DILGDVSI
+575 
-583 TKVDDSINH
+583 
-592 RIQLSDFFG
+592 
-601 YSITNGFKEEF
+601 
-612 EFCRDLIEFTK
+612 
-623 TLIEIKNS
+623 

>member
-1 MERYNL
+1 M
-7 QKNKLNS
+7 NS

-62 LQEVKSEVTQLEQEM
+62 LQEVKSEVSQLEQEM
-77 KLVESDY
+77 KLIESDY

-113 VDYEYSH
+113 VDYEYSQ

-159 IKEKKIA
+159 IKEKKIVMA
-166 MTEWGDTLPE
+166 EWGDTLPE
-176 TVTEVGIVFGNFNY
+176 TVTEVGIVFGTFNY
-190 TKKGCTVKA
+190 TEKGCTVKA

-233 ENVSEEVKRGVS
+233 ENISEEVKRGVS

-290 ENNLSIKFGAYNNE
+290 ENNLSIKFGSYKNE

-337 YFMAQLIKRLTSPL
+337 YFTAQLIKRLTSPL
-351 IDTDKD
+351 VDTDKN

-364 DVKTYLYSSLGDLK
+364 DVKTYLYSNFGDLK

-406 LLDKSQFFDLVPSG
+406 LLDRSQFFDLVPSE
-420 SGKINSSVGV
+420 SEKINSSVGV

-441 SQKIRL
+441 SQKIHL
-447 GTFQYYTY
+447 GSFQYYTY
-455 DLLDCL
+455 DLLNCL

-476 NLKPEKDYVRLQ
+476 NLKPEKDYIRLQ

-534 KANSSEILYLTRV
+534 KANSSEILYLTRF
-547 IKNFDVKRI
+547 IKNFDIKRI
-556 RLVNTNSHNASE
+556 RLVNINSNSE
-568 IVTGKLE
+568 TENVTKKLE
-575 DILGDVSI
+575 DILGDVSV

-623 TLIEIKNS
+623 TLIEIKNN